1 MPRLVDNPAAPPA
14 GTGSRLRTNGFSI
27 DVRDLRPHDSA
38 LLDDLFA
45 RMSLQSR
52 YLRFHAAVISL
63 SETARASLLDVHER
77 DHIAL
82 VAQVGGETIAIAQFI
97 RDCRAPDVA
106 EVAIAVADDW
116 HRRGVGRHLFDRL
129 TKRAAAS
136 GITRF
141 IATVLPSNRAA
152 LGLFRSVFPDRIT
165 RPGDQVVD
173 LEAHIDSAPCRE
185 ITMHDVLVD
194 LLS

>member
-38 LLDDLFA
+38 VLDDLFA

-52 YLRFHAAVISL
+52 YLLFHAAVISL

-82 VAQVGGETIAIAQFI
+82 VLNFPSAEPFAEARRNNSVN
-97 RDCRAPDVA
+97 RWRA
-106 EVAIAVADDW
+106 
-116 HRRGVGRHLFDRL
+116 
-129 TKRAAAS
+129 
-136 GITRF
+136 
-141 IATVLPSNRAA
+141 
-152 LGLFRSVFPDRIT
+152 
-165 RPGDQVVD
+165 
-173 LEAHIDSAPCRE
+173 APCRN
-185 ITMHDVLVD
+185 
-194 LLS
+194 